1 MEDCVS
7 PPYVETFNSKLIKR
21 FRTWTRSSY
30 VFLRFLFFI
39 YSICLFCTWPYSCIW
54 LRNNLLVKK
63 RIKTRRLTN
72 IYHSDDD
79 DVGDGYNL
87 LSSLSLSLSL
97 SLGPYLSSQ
106 DRRQQSHC
114 ANFLSTVFWL
124 AFAIG
129 YSQKRDFS
137 NITVF
142 IRVLCLARITRVQHY
157 SRFYGM
163 FNGSEGG
170 RTKTIRSKQHRC
182 IIPRYIYE
190 LLATKLSKLE

>member
-1 MEDCVS
+1 M
-7 PPYVETFNSKLIKR
+7 
-21 FRTWTRSSY
+21 
-30 VFLRFLFFI
+30 
-39 YSICLFCTWPYSCIW
+39 
-54 LRNNLLVKK
+54 KK

-87 LSSLSLSLSL
+87 LSPLSLSISLSLSLSL
-97 SLGPYLSSQ
+97 SVSLPPPKTGVSS
-106 DRRQQSHC
+106 HIVLI
-114 ANFLSTVFWL
+114 FLSTVFWL

-137 NITVF
+137 NITVI

-163 FNGSEGG
+163 FNGSDGG
-170 RTKTIRSKQHRC
+170 QTKTK
-182 IIPRYIYE
+182 
-190 LLATKLSKLE
+190 KKKKK

>member
-1 MEDCVS
+1 M
-7 PPYVETFNSKLIKR
+7 
-21 FRTWTRSSY
+21 
-30 VFLRFLFFI
+30 
-39 YSICLFCTWPYSCIW
+39 
-54 LRNNLLVKK
+54 KK

-79 DVGDGYNL
+79 DVGYNL
-87 LSSLSLSLSL
+87 LSALSLSLSLSL
-97 SLGPYLSSQ
+97 SLCPSLSSQ

-114 ANFLSTVFWL
+114 ANFFEHGTWL

-129 YSQKRDFS
+129 YSQKPDFS
-137 NITVF
+137 NITVI

-163 FNGSEGG
+163 FNESDVG
-170 RTKTIRSKQHRC
+170 RKKTIRSKPHRC

-190 LLATKLSKLE
+190 LLAT